1 MFHLMSTSI
10 LRIEIIYDLYFQCT
24 TVITMCY
31 LKLFKEYRSYF
42 RLLNTDTLNTGSVVK
57 NMIVQKAEYIFIS
70 GNEGKNANMQYII
83 DLSDS

>member
-1 MFHLMSTSI
+1 M
-10 LRIEIIYDLYFQCT
+10 Y
-24 TVITMCY
+24 Y

-42 RLLNTDTLNTGSVVK
+42 RLLNTDTLNTGSVK